1 MRSVAGKEPA
11 TTEMADNSGRIRVDG
26 KAAADSLNS
35 LAAQAQLDTMWMKTE
50 YVPVTSIIH
59 TAKFDTYR
67 RIYQAYNSPKDFY
80 ANTYDNVGAY
90 SGDSIYDKTSHYRLQ
105 NTLALS
111 LLKASTSGQRQA

>member
-67 RIYQAYNSPKDFY
+67 RIYQAYNSPK
-80 ANTYDNVGAY
+80 
-90 SGDSIYDKTSHYRLQ
+90 TSML
-105 NTLALS
+105 TL
-111 LLKASTSGQRQA
+111 TTM